1 MALKIDTN
9 QSAVAFHVNDGAQLF
24 TYAVDARHAISNH
37 PLEWSDKP
45 WSREDADA
53 ARAALRDRYQRDVED
68 AQARNL
74 PPPTP
79 PPPDPEPLTAEDQAA
94 IDEHNAA
101 VAAAAERLDAYRAR
115 KAAENAELA
124 QVAMDEAIIASAPP
138 APAPRRPFGRTG
150 EPTAGERKLME
161 KQAADKAERD
171 RIAAEKKAADD
182 KLAAD
187 KANEDKIAGNSRS

>member
-24 TYAVDARHAISNH
+24 TYSVDARHAISNH

-53 ARAALRDRYQRDVED
+53 ARAALRDRYEARRREREGPQPAD
-68 AQARNL
+68 AAR
-74 PPPTP
+74 T

-94 IDEHNAA
+94 IDEHNAT

-138 APAPRRPFGRTG
+138 APAPRRPFGRKG
-150 EPTAGERKLME
+150 EPTDAELKLME

-171 RIAAEKKAADD
+171 RA
-182 KLAAD
+182 
-187 KANEDKIAGNSRS
+187 RR